1 MTQDRLIS
9 ASLHEESVFAN
20 RVYTCAHLR
29 ASRRVIEFIIA
40 VALIGAGGWLL
51 YRNLIYGDV
60 VSVTIALLAAVMV
73 GSGTLILPTAIFGR
87 RDW

>member
-1 MTQDRLIS
+1 MTHLNS
-9 ASLHEESVFAN
+9 ASLAEERPSGDRPYE
-20 RVYTCAHLR
+20 RVG
-29 ASRRVIEFIIA
+29 ASRRVIEFVLA

-60 VSVTIALLAAVMV
+60 VSVSIALLAALMI
-73 GSGTLILPTAIFGR
+73 GSGTFIVPTAIFGR